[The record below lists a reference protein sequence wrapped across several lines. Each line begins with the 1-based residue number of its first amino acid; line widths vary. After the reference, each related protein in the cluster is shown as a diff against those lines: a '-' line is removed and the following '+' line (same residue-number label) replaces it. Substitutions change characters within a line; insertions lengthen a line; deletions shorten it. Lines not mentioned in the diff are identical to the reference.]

1 MDEKIK
7 FGIYISEEYENK
19 TKIKDT
25 LFDLKN
31 KFGDQLEI
39 SCINTNRNER
49 FLRKKVLDSGILY
62 KEFNPAHTIYNM
74 YSALR
79 ESSYEKQYAFRNYFV
94 AAKILASYVDYM
106 LLFGKKNEI
115 NDIFEYLYT
124 KVKERNI
131 KFQVIS

>member
-7 FGIYISEEYENK
+7 FGIYICEGYENK

-62 KEFNPAHTIYNM
+62 KEFNSAHTLHNM

-79 ESSYEKQYAFRNYFV
+79 EDFYKKQYAFRNYFV